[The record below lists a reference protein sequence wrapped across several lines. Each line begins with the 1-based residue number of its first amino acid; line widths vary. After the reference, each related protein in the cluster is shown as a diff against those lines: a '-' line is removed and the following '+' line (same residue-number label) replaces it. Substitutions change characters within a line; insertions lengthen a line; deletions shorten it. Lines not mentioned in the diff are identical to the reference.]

1 MEGESQEGESQGE
14 PLVYVGFWRLSLR
27 TWGVVCV
34 SEPAWQVLG
43 SQVEVAPLCVSE
55 PLVCRLLAPLGV
67 VCVLEPLVYRLL
79 APLSAY
85 LGCGLR
91 VGTGQASMR
100 VPS

>member
-55 PLVCRLLAPLGV
+55 LLVVARL
-67 VCVLEPLVYRLL
+67 CVP
-79 APLSAY
+79 
-85 LGCGLR
+85 GGGL
-91 VGTGQASMR
+91 
-100 VPS
+100 